1 MAKDIYLY
9 IPKDQQILN
18 KINLKRIIP
27 NQRGEENLKSSQ
39 IRTLYL
45 LGMII
50 PIMVDMTSET
60 IKNRQQWENIFKV

>member
-9 IPKDQQILN
+9 IPKDQQTLN
-18 KINLKRIIP
+18 KINLKRIVP